1 MEDVEH
7 KVEIFLQHFTLKGQT
22 EVVNQSLGD
31 LLCFLVE
38 EHVTNWDQILLV
50 VEFAY
55 NSTVNRSTSHSPFEI
70 VIGLLPRKPIDLVPL
85 PMEARPNVE
94 ADAFSK
100 HICDLHE
107 DVRRNIALS
116 NENYKAQADLK
127 RMFVDF
133 KERDMVM
140 VRIRPERYPK
150 GTYKKL
156 HSKNVGSHRMLKIQ
170 CLCS

>member
-1 MEDVEH
+1 MLNT
-7 KVEIFLQHFTLKGQT
+7 KLKISSTFHPKTDDQT
-22 EVVNQSLGD
+22 EVVNQSLGN
-31 LLCFLVE
+31 LLHSLVG
-38 EHVTNWDQILLV
+38 EHVINWDQILPM

-55 NSTVNRSTSHSPFEI
+55 NSSVNSSTSHSPFEI
-70 VIGLLPRKPIDLVPL
+70 VTGLLPRKPIDLVPL
-85 PMEARPNVE
+85 LMEAQPSIE

-100 HICDLHE
+100 HIRDLHE
-107 DVRRNIALS
+107 DVQRKIALS

-127 RMFVDF
+127 RKVADF

>member
-22 EVVNQSLGD
+22 EVVDQSFGD

-70 VIGLLPRKPIDLVPL
+70 VIGLLPRQLLREREKGEKPYSHSYIFYLQL
-85 PMEARPNVE
+85 
-94 ADAFSK
+94 
-100 HICDLHE
+100 
-107 DVRRNIALS
+107 
-116 NENYKAQADLK
+116 
-127 RMFVDF
+127 
-133 KERDMVM
+133 RD
-140 VRIRPERYPK
+140 IY
-150 GTYKKL
+150 
-156 HSKNVGSHRMLKIQ
+156 IQ
-170 CLCS
+170 G